1 MRVTW
6 ASLCLTSLLASCI
19 AYGAKYARP
28 FGDDPEDR
36 EEKVLS
42 HHEIRIKDS
51 KTDRRIGYI
60 KKCLAQKPGSPK
72 GEGHQFWRIINDQL
86 QIIGRVEYDGRFFR
100 YREDGEYE
108 YIGTWELNPGLKNF
122 FNLDHRTNLYFAGV
136 NPYRDD

>member
-1 MRVTW
+1 MV
-6 ASLCLTSLLASCI
+6 ALLSSCI

-42 HHEIRIKDS
+42 HHEIRIKEKDG

-72 GEGHQFWRIINDQL
+72 NEGHLFWRIIDDSLNV
-86 QIIGRVEYDGRFFR
+86 IGRVEYDGRFFR
-100 YREDGEYE
+100 YTSDCEYE

-122 FNLDHRTNLYFAGV
+122 FNLSHHTNLYFSGV